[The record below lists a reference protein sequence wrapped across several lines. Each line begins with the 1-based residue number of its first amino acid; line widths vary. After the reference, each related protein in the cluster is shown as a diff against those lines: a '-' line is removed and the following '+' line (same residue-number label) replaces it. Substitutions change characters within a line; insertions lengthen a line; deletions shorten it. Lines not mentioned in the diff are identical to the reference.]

1 MINDDGDDD
10 NDDNDDPHNHI
21 QILLHQ
27 RPLAPP
33 PC

>member
-1 MINDDGDDD
+1 MINDDGGDD
-10 NDDNDDPHNHI
+10 DDNDDPHNHI